1 MGLPVASEPIPLR
14 DRRNANDACPSL
26 APGFSVWQ
34 TWEHYGIRGT
44 IPILFLVQA
53 LLFLHLLWC
62 CWVLF
67 GWTVTRYR
75 PVVRTLH
82 IASLVYA
89 IAVQTVPWLPCPLNL
104 AETWL
109 ETRAGIE
116 PARGPFLVRVL
127 DAVVY
132 LDLPK
137 WVVGG
142 GAVLV
147 CAAILSMYLRRYHRR
162 NADGKW

>member
-1 MGLPVASEPIPLR
+1 M
-14 DRRNANDACPSL
+14 
-26 APGFSVWQ
+26 
-34 TWEHYGIRGT
+34 
-44 IPILFLVQA
+44 QA
-53 LLFLHLLWC
+53 VLFLHLLWC
-62 CWVLF
+62 CWVLL

-89 IAVQTVPWLPCPLNL
+89 SAVQTVPGLPCPLNL

-127 DAVVY
+127 DAVLY
-132 LDLPK
+132 LHLPE

-147 CAAILSMYLRRYHRR
+147 CATMLGMYLRRYHRR
-162 NADGKW
+162 NTDGKW

>member
-1 MGLPVASEPIPLR
+1 MGLPAASEPIPLR

-44 IPILFLVQA
+44 IPILFLVEA
-53 LLFLHLLWC
+53 VLFLHLLWC

-132 LDLPK
+132 PGLPERL
-137 WVVGG
+137 VVGC
-142 GAVLV
+142 AVLV
-147 CAAILSMYLRRYHRR
+147 CTVILAVYLRRYLRR
-162 NADGKW
+162 ADGRW